1 MEILMRF
8 LSGDEKQKLVQIAE
22 KIVDGPNGSVS
33 NGKVFVPDMLVDD
46 NTLSLKS
53 WAKMRR
59 SEKVFYIFIN
69 ICADIHC
76 NKGGYEKLMNKP
88 PKVLHNDLGRTMW
101 TSSLAAANKLFSTKA
116 KNGYEDWKVINTYS
130 GNTDENLSKDIYKF
144 QHYSEF
150 SEMGVTS
157 PTVADPFK
165 DMRDE
170 ISGHAD
176 FGAKAYN
183 RDGILGNRT
192 MKQLEAMVNSGFT
205 RVSTSAAP
213 ITAAGADLA
222 KKLTDALSWPSLD
235 LVKAAPD
242 AASVPVES
250 ESTHCTSIAKSLL
263 LQEGSEAIYPDCA
276 DYIRSLRAGSG
287 SGSGSSQQA
296 SAATPRD
303 MTNAFRWL
311 PGLQKMPGFPGIPLV
326 PKIARLPDLSPKVV
340 EWAMTP
346 KPPAT
351 EQPLPF
357 PDGEPTEGVASSEED
372 LPEDNSDELDEE
384 MQRIKDELAEA
395 QKKAKAGGKSS
406 ATGSGSSK
414 GGQDDG
420 GQVMLSGKA
429 PEKSSS
435 NKWLWIGLAVAASG
449 GLAYYLLSKGKSDT
463 NEYGQPLQQYDENG
477 VAILAYNQ
485 DGKPL
490 QQYDEDGKAVP
501 MFDVEGKQIQLY
513 DEDSNPIAKTT
524 YANANVSVSNKSMAN
539 ITAINSN
546 ANRNKR

>member
-1 MEILMRF
+1 MRF

-88 PKVLHNDLGRTMW
+88 PKVLHNDLGRSIW
-101 TSSLAAANKLFSTKA
+101 DSSLATANANFSKKA
-116 KNGYEDWKVINTYS
+116 KNRYEDWTVVNTYS
-130 GNTDENLSKDIYKF
+130 GAGDVNLSKDIYKF
-144 QHYSEF
+144 QHYAEF
-150 SEMGVTS
+150 SEIGEAS
-157 PTVADPFK
+157 PVAADPGVR
-165 DMRDE
+165 MRDK
-170 ISGHAD
+170 ISGEVAS
-176 FGAKAYN
+176 GAIAAN

-205 RVSTSAAP
+205 QVSTNAVP
-213 ITAAGADLA
+213 IATAGAELA
-222 KKLTDALSWPSLD
+222 KKLTDALSWASLD
-235 LVKAAPD
+235 LVKASPD
-242 AASVPVES
+242 AANVPS
-250 ESTHCTSIAKSLL
+250 A
-263 LQEGSEAIYPDCA
+263 SEAIDCRSIA
-276 DYIRSLRAGSG
+276 TSILLQPGSETLFPTCVDYIKSLRAGSG
-287 SGSGSSQQA
+287 SGSGSGSGQQA

-303 MTNAFRWL
+303 MTNVFKWL
-311 PGLQKMPGFPGIPLV
+311 PGLQKMPGFPGVPLI
-326 PKIARLPDLSPKVV
+326 PKITKMPDLSPKVI

-414 GGQDDG
+414 GGQDG

-435 NKWLWIGLAVAASG
+435 KKWLWIGLAVAASG

-546 ANRNKR
+546 ANKNKR